1 MKIPLVVSCLCS
13 TVFIGG
19 HFSSLRAETH
29 TARGFERF
37 YNLEYDEAIADFESG
52 IALEPAAPGLRNH
65 LAQALLFREM
75 FRAGALE
82 SEMVTGSN
90 PFLRREKLEPSPEV
104 QTRILALLDEAARLA
119 RNQIARDAGNT
130 RALYQLGVTHG
141 LRANFLFIVR
151 KAWME
156 SLREATAGRKLHNRV
171 TELDPKFTDARL
183 MQGMHDYVIGS
194 LPWTWKLLG
203 FLAGYRGNKDE
214 GIRTVRQVA
223 AEGDLNR
230 RDAAILLAIIYRR
243 ERRPREAVP
252 LLEELIRVFPRNYL
266 FRLELV
272 QMYSDLIEKQKALDV
287 LAELES
293 RKRSGEAGYKRMPI
307 EKVYFSRGTLQFWY
321 RDFEA
326 AVGNFRRVAA
336 RADDM
341 DLNTALMTWMRL
353 GQLHDLLGRRVEAQ
367 AAYRNAVALA
377 PQSEVA
383 KECRGYLRSPYRRKK
398 S

>member
-1 MKIPLVVSCLCS
+1 MKTRLTITSVCLS
-13 TVFIGG
+13 VFICGR
-19 HFSSLRAETH
+19 FSPLPAETL
-29 TARGFERF
+29 TARGFKHF
-37 YNLEYDEAIADFESG
+37 YNLDYDEAIAAFESG
-52 IALEPAAPGLRNH
+52 IAAEPAAPGLRNH

-82 SEMVTGSN
+82 SEMVTGGN
-90 PFLRREKLEPSPEV
+90 PFLRREKLEPSPEI

-119 RNQIARDAGNT
+119 QNQIARDAGNT
-130 RALYQLGVTHG
+130 RALYQLGVAHG

-171 TELDPKFTDARL
+171 TELDPTFTDARL

-214 GIRTVRQVA
+214 GIRTLRQVA
-223 AEGDLNR
+223 AGGDLNR

-252 LLEELIRVFPRNYL
+252 LLEELIGVFPRNYL

-287 LAELES
+287 LAEVES
-293 RKRSGEAGYKRMPI
+293 RKRSGAGFERMPI
-307 EKVYFSRGTLQFWY
+307 EKVYYSRGTLQFWY

-326 AVGNFRRVAA
+326 AVENFRRVAA
-336 RADDM
+336 RAEYM

-367 AAYRNAVALA
+367 AAYRNAIALA

-398 S
+398 I